1 MKSIGLSFP
10 FSLACIFRNEYAG
23 EAPAYHPGALSTVL
37 VMLSLQAFETIQET
51 ARVLFDIGLSFH
63 SPFELGG
70 IYIRMAREEWLRQAI
85 ISFGKRSKPQE
96 DQ

>member
-1 MKSIGLSFP
+1 MQLIGLSFP

-23 EAPAYHPGALSTVL
+23 EAPACHPGALSTVL
-37 VMLSLQAFETIQET
+37 VMLWLQAFETIKET
-51 ARVLFDIGLSFH
+51 ARVIFGIALSFD

-70 IYIRMAREEWLRQAI
+70 IYIRMAVEEWMRQAI
-85 ISFGKRSKPQE
+85 ISFGKRSKQQE